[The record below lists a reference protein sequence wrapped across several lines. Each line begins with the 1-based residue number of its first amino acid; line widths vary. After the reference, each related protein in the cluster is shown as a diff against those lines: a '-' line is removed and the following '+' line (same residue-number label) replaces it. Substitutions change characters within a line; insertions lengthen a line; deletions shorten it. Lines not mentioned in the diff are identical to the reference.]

1 MYEQRLKS
9 ALRQSGRL
17 ILISGTAKQE
27 KTVLCQKVIGKDS
40 IIDVSGAQIQSQEDF
55 WNQIKK
61 KIRLQLEV
69 QVTRTVGNKANA
81 ATDISGLTDYEHARG
96 QSVAE
101 SSNSAI
107 MGYLIANSKVLV
119 LDDFHYVENDL
130 QIYIARILKTE
141 MFNGLK
147 AIVLSVPHRADDV
160 IRHNP
165 DLIGRMTVIEIA
177 S

>member
-1 MYEQRLKS
+1 M
-9 ALRQSGRL
+9 
-17 ILISGTAKQE
+17 ISGTAKQK

-55 WNQIKK
+55 WNQIEK

-69 QVTRTVGNKANA
+69 QVTRTVANA
-81 ATDISGLTDYEHARG
+81 AMDISGPTDYEHDRG
-96 QSVAE
+96 QNVAE

-107 MGYLIANSKVLV
+107 MGYLVANNKVLV

-141 MFNGLK
+141 LFNGLK

-165 DLIGRMTVIEIA
+165 DLIGRITVIEIA

>member
-55 WNQIKK
+55 WNQIEK

-69 QVTRTVGNKANA
+69 QVTRTVANA
-81 ATDISGLTDYEHARG
+81 AMDISGPTDYEHDRG
-96 QSVAE
+96 QNVAE

-107 MGYLIANSKVLV
+107 MGYLVANNKVLV

-141 MFNGLK
+141 LFNGLK

-165 DLIGRMTVIEIA
+165 DLIGRITVIEIA

>member
-1 MYEQRLKS
+1 M
-9 ALRQSGRL
+9 
-17 ILISGTAKQE
+17 ISGTAKQK

-55 WNQIKK
+55 WNQIEK

-69 QVTRTVGNKANA
+69 QVTRTVANA
-81 ATDISGLTDYEHARG
+81 AMDISGPTDYEHARG
-96 QSVAE
+96 QNVAE

-107 MGYLIANSKVLV
+107 MGYLVANNKVLV

-141 MFNGLK
+141 LFNGLK

-165 DLIGRMTVIEIA
+165 DLIGRITVIEIA